1 MDEEK
6 KDLAIGAVGAVVLV
20 VLVVVLFY
28 VGEAAPSGD
37 DGTGTGAGDGTD
49 GGSPGDGATTFQPP
63 PEYVNGTVDAGAA
76 IGGEGGSEDSG
87 TFEVPNGTI
96 KLHVNFT
103 FDTSQG
109 GDLDCHLY
117 DPNGTKH
124 GDGDCHEGSADSP
137 QTSSFSLEVDASQV
151 GEWEA
156 VAHTDKSSDTGLN
169 QDTDYSFEIR
179 MTVRE

>member
-1 MDEEK
+1 MEDEK

-28 VGEAAPSGD
+28 VGEAAPGAD
-37 DGTGTGAGDGTD
+37 DGTGTGGTD
-49 GGSPGDGATTFQPP
+49 GGTPGGDQATFRNETS
-63 PEYVNGTVDAGAA
+63 YVNGTVAAGAA

-87 TFEVPNGTI
+87 TFQVPDGTVR
-96 KLHVNFT
+96 LRVNFT
-103 FDTSQG
+103 FDTSQD

-124 GDGDCHEGSADSP
+124 GDADCHEGSADSP
-137 QTSSFSLEVDASQV
+137 QESSFTLEGDAVQA

-179 MTVRE
+179 ATIRE